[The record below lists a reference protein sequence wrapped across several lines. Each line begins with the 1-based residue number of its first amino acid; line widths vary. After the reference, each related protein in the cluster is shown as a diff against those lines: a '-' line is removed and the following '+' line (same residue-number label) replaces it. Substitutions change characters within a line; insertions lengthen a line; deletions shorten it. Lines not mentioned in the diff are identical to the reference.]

1 MRRRYL
7 VLFLVGFLLN
17 FLWEVLQMPLF
28 VESVPYL
35 DHVGLCA
42 FASVGDALMVLALY
56 ALIAGVRRDRHWIR
70 DRRWPEVLTTVLLGA
85 LFAWAVEEWSL
96 TTGYHA
102 YRPGMPRFPGS
113 SVSLL
118 PLVQMGSL
126 PMLSFLAS
134 DRLLRL
140 LGRSGPTPAP
150 PAASGRSR

>member
-1 MRRRYL
+1 M
-7 VLFLVGFLLN
+7 
-17 FLWEVLQMPLF
+17 
-28 VESVPYL
+28 
-35 DHVGLCA
+35 
-42 FASVGDALMVLALY
+42 
-56 ALIAGVRRDRHWIR
+56 
-70 DRRWPEVLTTVLLGA
+70 RWPEVATTILVGV

-96 TTGYHA
+96 TTGYHS

-134 DRLLRL
+134 ERLLRA
-140 LGRSGPTPAP
+140 LGWTGPTPAS